1 MSLPLKRARRTPYVC
16 ANCLKT
22 RRHQFTTGRILRS
35 TAPPKLLSSGYAR
48 LTNRTVISLT
58 GSDASK
64 FLQGLTTNN
73 VDPSRDTG
81 WFSAF
86 LNAQGRVLMDS
97 MIYPIKDTSG
107 GERGYLIEVDKSISE
122 DLLKHL
128 RRHKLRSKIELRDA
142 GEEWAV
148 WASWTQSASTAT
160 PSTTD
165 TSITLLDPRLPSL
178 GTRILLSNSTST
190 TTTPSS
196 LEPTADLAEAPLES
210 YTLHRYTNGVPEG
223 PLEILPQTA
232 LPLESNFDYLAG
244 IDFRK
249 GCYVGQELT
258 IRTQHT
264 GVVRKRIL
272 PVELYNP
279 SLSSFS
285 KIQDSK
291 PTYNPDVDLV
301 KQVASGT
308 DIKAEGGKRPSGK
321 FLAGMGNVGLAL
333 CRLENMTSLRVSA
346 EGGTYKDDLE
356 FRCSDTGVKVKAFIP
371 GWLRLAEER
380 KREGRKIVAAGE
392 D

>member
-1 MSLPLKRARRTPYVC
+1 MSLPLKPVLRAPYICV
-16 ANCLKT
+16 NCLKN
-22 RRHQFTTGRILRS
+22 RRRQFNTTRILRS
-35 TAPPKLLSSGYAR
+35 TAPPKLLPSGYAR
-48 LTNRTVISLT
+48 LTNRTIISLT

-73 VDPSRDTG
+73 VDPARETG

-97 MIYPIKDTSG
+97 IVYPITDASG
-107 GERGYLIEVDKSISE
+107 GERGYLIEVDNTVSG

-128 RRHKLRSKIELRDA
+128 KRHKLRSKIQLRDA

-148 WASWTQSASTAT
+148 WASWQQSAAATA
-160 PSTTD
+160 PSTTE
-165 TSITLLDPRLPSL
+165 TSITLPDPRLSSL

-190 TTTPSS
+190 TNTPSS
-196 LEPTADLAEAPLES
+196 LEPTADLAETPLES
-210 YTLHRYTNGVPEG
+210 YTLHRYTHGVPEG

-232 LPLESNFDYLAG
+232 LPLESNIDYLAG

-272 PVELYNP
+272 PVELYNNSHS
-279 SLSSFS
+279 SLSITS
-285 KIQDSK
+285 DNK
-291 PTYNPDVDLV
+291 PIYNPETDLV
-301 KQVASGT
+301 REVAAGI

-321 FLAGMGNVGLAL
+321 FLAGMGNIGLAL
-333 CRLENMTSLRVSA
+333 CRVENMTPLKVSA

-356 FRCSDTGVKVKAFIP
+356 FRLGDTGMKVKAFIP
-371 GWLRLAEER
+371 EWLRLAEER
-380 KREGRKIVAAGE
+380 KKEGRKAVATGE
-392 D
+392 E